1 MSIQLETEKIHLQ
14 QALDQVTSA
23 KALVEVALSDVT
35 AQVDTLTAT
44 VATLQASTV
53 VAPVV
58 AS

>member
-35 AQVDTLTAT
+35 AQVDTLTAA

-58 AS
+58 AP